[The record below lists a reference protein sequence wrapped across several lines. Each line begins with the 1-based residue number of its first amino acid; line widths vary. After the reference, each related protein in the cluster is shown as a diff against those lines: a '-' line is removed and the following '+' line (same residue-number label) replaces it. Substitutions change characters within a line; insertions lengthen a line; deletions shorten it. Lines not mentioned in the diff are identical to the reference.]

1 MAPILSPRLPPRSIF
16 TRFFPILLC
25 ALLLAALPA
34 VARAEAPYVPIQPGH
49 SAMWFDPARGG
60 EGWIVG
66 ILSDEAAALYWFTFD
81 DEGEPR
87 WLEGTGRIV
96 RDPGG
101 DSIVFS
107 ELIAPRGGRFGPD
120 FDPAQ
125 VVREVKGSA
134 VISFSDCQHG
144 RVAFSAFGKSGDFP
158 LTRLT
163 RTMAAG
169 CGPIHGTPGEPVR
182 AEAGQSGGW
191 YDPAYGGQGYV
202 LTWLANG
209 SAALGW
215 FTYDPEGNPYW
226 MVGTGEVED
235 DRLVFPELYSARGG
249 RFAEAFD
256 PAQVEHTLW
265 GRVELSLGCDSG
277 AAEYAATASGFGS
290 GQFDLDVLAR
300 LAKPACPWVKP
311 TLTDLYDITL
321 THLPTPV
328 PQDPPPGTSSGNLIA
343 VHGVANDGT
352 VVGVRKINYGSNYG
366 SVMVDKPVRL
376 RPGESDWR
384 DMYDMFVVRRVFVSG
399 DGEEMLFSRM
409 TGGPA
414 FIRDDVIVPM
424 PGLENPGKSA
434 ILGTVADFSRAAVR
448 VETPAPSGGTM
459 AKYWTWSATQG
470 MRELPTA
477 ENLRGTA
484 KCVSGD
490 GDVVLGLDRE
500 LLVGGDKAWT
510 VRWIGAGLP
519 HYLTD
524 AAGNRMASLAACS
537 DDAGIVY
544 GEVPYE
550 TDERGRISV
559 LPGYFRR
566 DGISGHL
573 GLIHPSEESPHGW
586 QHAVHHTSA
595 DGALAGGTYRSP
607 AMIGTLPRGGSATGA
622 LLWTQDTGHVL
633 LTELLAGLGQA
644 PDWPSMSVAA
654 ISPSGEYLVVTTGV
668 IPQGSEI
675 DSPSTMRSALIRLVK
690 K

>member
-1 MAPILSPRLPPRSIF
+1 MVPILSSRLPQRSVF
-16 TRFFPILLC
+16 ARFFLVSLC

-87 WLEGTGRIV
+87 WLEGVGRIV

-191 YDPAYGGQGYV
+191 YDPAYSGQGYV

-256 PAQVEHTLW
+256 PAQVEHTPW

-277 AAEYAATASGFGS
+277 AAEYEATAPGFGT
-290 GQFDLDVLAR
+290 GRFDLNVLAR

-328 PQDPPPGTSSGNLIA
+328 PQNPPPGTSSGNLIA

-352 VVGVRKINYGSNYG
+352 VVGTRKVNQGV
-366 SVMVDKPVRL
+366 SVGYRPVRL
-376 RPGESDWR
+376 RPGETDWQ
-384 DMYDMFVVRRVFVSG
+384 DVYSMFVDGLVFVSE
-399 DGEEMLFSRM
+399 DGEQMLIDRK
-409 TGGPA
+409 TGGAA
-414 FIRDDVIVPM
+414 FIRGGVIVPM
-424 PGLENPGKSA
+424 PGLESPGQTGIVRPS
-434 ILGTVADFSRAAVR
+434 TDFSHAVMQVAA
-448 VETPAPSGGTM
+448 PSPSGGTIR
-459 AKYWTWSATQG
+459 KSWIWSEAQG
-470 MRELPTA
+470 MRELPTTDEMPGA
-477 ENLRGTA
+477 TA
-484 KCVSGD
+484 RCVSND
-490 GDVVLGLDRE
+490 GSLVVGSNS
-500 LLVGGDKAWT
+500 GISWPGAPAWA
-510 VRWIGAGLP
+510 VRWQEEGDP
-519 HYLTD
+519 RYLFD
-524 AAGNRMASLAACS
+524 AEGVPLANISACS
-537 DDAGIVY
+537 GDARIIY
-544 GEVPYE
+544 GTLPVE
-550 TDERGRISV
+550 TDEDGTV
-559 LPGYFRR
+559 YGLPGFIGGN
-566 DGISGHL
+566 GISGVL
-573 GLIHPSEESPHGW
+573 GIISPSEERPFGW
-586 QHAVHHTSA
+586 QHVANHVSS
-595 DGALAGGTYRSP
+595 DGTFAGGAYRSP
-607 AMIGTLPRGGSATGA
+607 EMIGSLPNGGSAWGA
-622 LLWTQDTGHVL
+622 YLWTQDTGPVL
-633 LTELLAGLGQA
+633 LTEVLEDLGLA
-644 PDWPSMSVAA
+644 PEWPSMWITAM
-654 ISPSGEYLVVTTGV
+654 SPSGEYLVVTTG
-668 IPQGSEI
+668 EI
-675 DSPSTMRSALIRLVK
+675 FQRSDIGTPSTMRSALVRLEIK
-690 K
+690 